1 MKAIYV
7 TGYGGPEVLEYDAAA
22 PIPEPVEGEIL
33 LEIEYAG
40 VNFHDVYVRMG
51 LYRNSRTYANQ
62 PPMIIGTEASGR
74 VAKLGAGVEGLRVG
88 DRVAYALHYGSY
100 GQFMALPAWKAVRI
114 PDDVP
119 METAAALMVQGC
131 TAHYLT
137 HSCAP
142 LSPGMSCIVHA
153 GAGGVGQLL
162 IQPAKARG
170 ATVYAPVGSHAK
182 AEIAKHPDP
191 GHGQKEE
198 RGG

>member
-51 LYRNSRTYANQ
+51 LYRNPRTYANQ

-88 DRVAYALHYGSY
+88 ARVAYALHYGCY
-100 GQFMALPAWKAVRI
+100 GLFMALPTWWAGRI
-114 PDDVP
+114 PDTITVARGGP
-119 METAAALMVQGC
+119 PSVQG
-131 TAHYLT
+131 LT
-137 HSCAP
+137 
-142 LSPGMSCIVHA
+142 SP
-153 GAGGVGQLL
+153 
-162 IQPAKARG
+162 
-170 ATVYAPVGSHAK
+170 
-182 AEIAKHPDP
+182 
-191 GHGQKEE
+191 
-198 RGG
+198 